1 MNGLVLVIP
10 SLTFGIEPKNP
21 DGSFFLRRIDSFFFF
36 PSQFDKKKTLIAR
49 LAKDIEPIT
58 NTKKKEVEN
67 E

>member
-1 MNGLVLVIP
+1 MVLF
-10 SLTFGIEPKNP
+10 SFGESIN
-21 DGSFFLRRIDSFFFF
+21 FFS
-36 PSQFDKKKTLIAR
+36 PSQFDKRKTLIAR